1 VANNRFLRW
10 ALDVFS
16 HNAVRNGLAV
26 LAIVL
31 GIVATGFSILAA
43 SIIFGLV
50 FVGVVIIAV
59 YAFHVRG
66 ERREIYQ
73 VLRCDATW
81 EIEDTGG
88 QCVVFTKDL
97 KVRFLQNHV
106 LAIDDPAWGDGAL
119 FAEYDCRPGA
129 AVDRFRLGSQYHT
142 VISLREFRNRGDVLD
157 FQIRRKI
164 VGGFTQAE
172 EWVEMDVGRAVG
184 PMSTKIVFPAA
195 RKPARESICWL
206 ARGEKQVHAFADDAL
221 RYLPDG
227 RQELLFDVAKP
238 RTGEVYV
245 IKWRW

>member
-1 VANNRFLRW
+1 MTNNRFLRW

-31 GIVATGFSILAA
+31 GIVAAGFSILAA

-73 VLRCDATW
+73 VLRYEAAW
-81 EIEDTGG
+81 EIEDSGG
-88 QCVVFTKDL
+88 QSVVFTKDL

-106 LAIDDPAWGDGAL
+106 LAIDDPAWGDGDL
-119 FAEYDCRPGA
+119 FAEYECSPGA

-142 VISLREFRNRGDVLD
+142 LISLREFRNRGDILN
-157 FQIRRKI
+157 FHIRRKI
-164 VGGFTQAE
+164 VGGWIQPE
-172 EWVEMDVGRAVG
+172 EWVEVDAGRAAG
-184 PMSTKIVFPAA
+184 PISAKIIFPAA
-195 RKPARESICWL
+195 RRPAAGSIRWL
-206 ARGEKQVHAFADDAL
+206 ARGDKQVRAFAEDAL
-221 RYLPDG
+221 LDLPDG
-227 RQELLFDVAKP
+227 RQQLTLDLPKPTAGDVYTI
-238 RTGEVYV
+238 R
-245 IKWRW
+245 WRW